1 MEIRL
6 EPKTRAGRNKLATV
20 QFADPHWDGR
30 WVITLTQDSVNFA
43 PGKRGPWHLIE
54 PLCDDEVRG
63 YNARWVHATNDDN
76 FTMQP
81 NTAISRPAPGAD
93 G

>member
-6 EPKTRAGRNKLATV
+6 EPKTRAGRNKIANV
-20 QFADPHWDGR
+20 QFADPDWNGT
-30 WVITLTQDSVNFA
+30 WAITHTQDSVKFA

-63 YNARWVHATNDDN
+63 YSARWVHATDDDN
-76 FTMQP
+76 FTVQP
-81 NTAISRPAPGAD
+81 NDQVQP
-93 G
+93 